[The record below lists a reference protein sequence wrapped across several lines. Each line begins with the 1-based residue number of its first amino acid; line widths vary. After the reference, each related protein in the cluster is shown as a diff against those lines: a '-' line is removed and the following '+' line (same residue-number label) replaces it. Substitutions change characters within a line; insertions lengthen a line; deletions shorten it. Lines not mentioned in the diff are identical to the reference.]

1 MIQRIS
7 VYLCEYNICNWYFL
21 LKIGDILNFYRHHY
35 IFEAKVLASFYLVEK
50 QTEKS

>member
-7 VYLCEYNICNWYFL
+7 VYLCEYNIGNWYFL
-21 LKIGDILNFYRHHY
+21 FKIWDILNFYRHQY

-50 QTEKS
+50 QAERS